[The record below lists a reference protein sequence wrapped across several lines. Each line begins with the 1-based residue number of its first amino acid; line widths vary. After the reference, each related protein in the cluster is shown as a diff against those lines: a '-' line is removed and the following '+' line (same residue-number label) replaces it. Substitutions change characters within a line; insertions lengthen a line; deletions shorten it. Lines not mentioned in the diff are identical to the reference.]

1 MLSKNGWKIQYPV
14 RNARSSVGSLFG
26 YLLSFRRWAHHGIKE
41 FLVPGGVKKWEA
53 HLWSRTAVHLSGPYE
68 AFVYV
73 SDLVE
78 KWGGT
83 ELLCFENLRQHS
95 G

>member
-1 MLSKNGWKIQYPV
+1 LAIFSPFVAGLITAQKG
-14 RNARSSVGSLFG
+14 
-26 YLLSFRRWAHHGIKE
+26 
-41 FLVPGGVKKWEA
+41 FLVPGGMKKWEA